1 MVCFSSFF
9 FFFLIFIFYFI
20 FLTDLNSFLLLILVQ
35 SFGTEDRVTD
45 NPVASQNCVYGFIS
59 FSGQDIKTLDVCEE
73 APSMGVC
80 FIEGLFHFFINFFIL
95 F

>member
-1 MVCFSSFF
+1 M
-9 FFFLIFIFYFI
+9 
-20 FLTDLNSFLLLILVQ
+20 Q

-73 APSMGVC
+73 APPMGVC
-80 FIEGLFHFFINFFIL
+80 FQ
-95 F
+95 